1 MVLDSGV
8 VLRNDGRKLYTTW
21 KMSRFQHA
29 KFLVS
34 AAAPTQF
41 PADAGA
47 EVAFAGRSNAGKSSA
62 INAITQRRGLARTSK
77 TPGRTRLLNFFE
89 LAPQLRLVDLPGY
102 GYAGGP
108 EAERRSW
115 RPLIDALHERTSL
128 RGLFLIIDAR
138 RGVTGGDEG
147 LLEWVSPERRVHVLL
162 SKADKLTRAE
172 RTRTLHAAR
181 DALAGRATLQLF
193 SATDG
198 TGIAEAQETLLEWL
212 GGSLGGSENKKPR
225 RLEAAGAD

>member
-1 MVLDSGV
+1 M
-8 VLRNDGRKLYTTW
+8 
-21 KMSRFQHA
+21 KMSRFQQA
-29 KFLVS
+29 TFLVS
-34 AAAPTQF
+34 AAAPAQF
-41 PADAGA
+41 PPDEGA

-89 LAPQLRLVDLPGY
+89 LAPLRRLVDLPGY

-108 EAERRSW
+108 EAERRTW
-115 RPLIDALHERTSL
+115 RPLIDALHERASL
-128 RGLFLIIDAR
+128 RGLFLIVDAR
-138 RGVTGGDEG
+138 RGVTHGDEG
-147 LLEWVSPERRVHVLL
+147 LLEWVSPDRHLHVLL

-172 RTRTLHAAR
+172 GARALHAAR

-198 TGIAEAQETLLEWL
+198 TGIAEAQVTLLEWL
-212 GGSLGGSENKKPR
+212 GSPADGSGK
-225 RLEAAGAD
+225 